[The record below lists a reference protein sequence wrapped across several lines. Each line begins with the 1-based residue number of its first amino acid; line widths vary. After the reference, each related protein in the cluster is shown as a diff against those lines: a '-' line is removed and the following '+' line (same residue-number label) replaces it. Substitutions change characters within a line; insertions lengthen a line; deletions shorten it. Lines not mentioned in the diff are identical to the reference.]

1 MAGWLVVL
9 LKIVAMFLVIMAGWL
24 ARRRNFLTGETTVTL
39 SKFIVSLTMP
49 AMVFISMLTTVTPA
63 TIRQDWYLPLVGAG
77 IILLGLGVGWA
88 VQPFFQ
94 LGNQRATFLFL
105 IAIANWVYLPLPIVD
120 SLYAAEGVRVVLLI
134 NVGAQLI
141 LWTVGVWTLRGGK
154 PDKESLREVF
164 TNAGIIAAVMGIMLA
179 LLFPVIHTLGDVQ
192 PAGAFA
198 LFATPLYQALKLVGD
213 LTIPLSLIVT
223 GAQLGGLDFS
233 AHRPTPALFGVLGAR
248 LLLAPLAM
256 AALFI
261 GLNTLG
267 WRLPDTARMVTYIT
281 IAMPVAISCSIFTE
295 RFGGDTSLAA
305 RAIFYSTLLSIVTVP
320 AFFYLVQR
328 AGL

>member
-9 LKIVAMFLVIMAGWL
+9 LKIVAMFLVIVAGWL
-24 ARRRNFLTGETTVTL
+24 ARRRDFISGETTVTL
-39 SKFIVSLTMP
+39 SKFIVGLAMP
-49 AMVFISMLTTVTPA
+49 ALVFISMLTTVTPA
-63 TIRQDWYLPLVGAG
+63 TIGQDWYLPFIGAG
-77 IILLGLGVGWA
+77 VILFGLGVAWA
-88 VQPFFQ
+88 VLPFFH
-94 LGNQRATFLFL
+94 LTELRATFLFL
-105 IAIANWVYLPLPIVD
+105 IAISNWVYLPLPIVD
-120 SLYAAEGVRVVLLI
+120 ALYGMEGVRVVLLY

-164 TNAGIIAAVMGIMLA
+164 TNAGIIATVVGILLA
-179 LLFPVIHTLGDVQ
+179 LCFPVMRTLGDAH
-192 PAGAFA
+192 PSGAFA
-198 LFATPLYQALKLVGD
+198 LVAVPFFQAIKMIGD
-213 LTIPLSLIVT
+213 LTIPLALVVT
-223 GAQLGGLDFS
+223 GAQLGGLHFS
-233 AHRPTPALFGVLGAR
+233 EHRPTPALFGILGAR
-248 LLLAPLAM
+248 LLLAPLAL

-261 GLNTLG
+261 GLNLLG
-267 WRLPDTARMVTYIT
+267 WRLPEIPRMVAYII

-320 AFFYLVQR
+320 AIFYLVQK